1 MKAWRPELGS
11 TRRSTKPRELS
22 VTGST
27 ASARWPGA
35 TGHIAN
41 RSPLNAFRGVENQQ
55 GGAQLQPLQLCTV

>member
-1 MKAWRPELGS
+1 MKAWRPEVGS

-27 ASARWPGA
+27 AIGRCPGA

-41 RSPLNAFRGVENQQ
+41 RSPLRRPVAAVEV
-55 GGAQLQPLQLCTV
+55 TEK

>member
-1 MKAWRPELGS
+1 MKAWRPEVGS

-27 ASARWPGA
+27 AIGRCPGA

-41 RSPLNAFRGVENQQ
+41 RSPLRQAAAAVEV
-55 GGAQLQPLQLCTV
+55 TEK